1 MVSSHNEFSKESL
14 IEGNLQPNPHL
25 QFSDWLNEYLQ
36 MGVTD
41 SIAMSFSTINSE
53 GFPSTRIVF
62 MRHYNENGF
71 VFYTNYDSN
80 KGKEI
85 RENNKASIL
94 FYWPELERQ
103 IRVWGIIEKIEDD
116 VSDAYFKERS
126 KESQA
131 GAWISKQSKEIK
143 NRVELEEMHQD
154 FLRAADNKIIPR
166 PKFWGGYRL
175 KPIMYE
181 FWQARDSRLHD
192 RFLYKQV
199 GGNWKI
205 MRLAP

>member
-1 MVSSHNEFSKESL
+1 MVSSLNEFSKKSL
-14 IEGNLQPNPHL
+14 IEGDLQSDPHL
-25 QFSDWLNEYLQ
+25 QFLNWLNEYLQ
-36 MGVTD
+36 MGVTNG
-41 SIAMSFSTINSE
+41 IAMSFSTINSE
-53 GFPSTRIVF
+53 GFPSSRIVF
-62 MRHYNENGF
+62 MRNCDENGF
-71 VFYTNYDSN
+71 VFFTNYDSN

-103 IRVWGIIEKIEDD
+103 IRVWGVVEKVEDD
-116 VSDAYFKERS
+116 VSDTYFKERA
-126 KESQA
+126 KESQV

-143 NRVELEEMHQD
+143 NRVELEEMHQA
-154 FLRAADNKIIPR
+154 FLQGVENKVIPR
-166 PKFWGGYRL
+166 PEFWGGYRL

-181 FWQARDSRLHD
+181 FWQGRKSRLHD
-192 RFLYKQV
+192 RFLYKQS

>member
-1 MVSSHNEFSKESL
+1 MVSSHNEFSENSSKKAD
-14 IEGNLQPNPHL
+14 LQSDPHL
-25 QFSDWLNEYLQ
+25 LFSNWVDEYIQ
-36 MGVTD
+36 IGVSD
-41 SIAMSFSTINSE
+41 SIAMSLSTISE
-53 GFPSTRIVF
+53 SGFPSSRIVY
-62 MRHYNENGF
+62 MRDFDKRGF

-80 KGKEI
+80 KGEEI
-85 RENNKASIL
+85 RENNKASLL
-94 FYWPELERQ
+94 FYWPELEKQ
-103 IRVWGIIEKIEDD
+103 IRIWGFVEKVEDD

-131 GAWISKQSKEIK
+131 GAWISRQSKVIK
-143 NRVELEEMHQD
+143 DRASLEKLHQT
-154 FLRAADNKIIPR
+154 FLRNAGNKIISR
-166 PKFWGGYRL
+166 PEFWGGYRL